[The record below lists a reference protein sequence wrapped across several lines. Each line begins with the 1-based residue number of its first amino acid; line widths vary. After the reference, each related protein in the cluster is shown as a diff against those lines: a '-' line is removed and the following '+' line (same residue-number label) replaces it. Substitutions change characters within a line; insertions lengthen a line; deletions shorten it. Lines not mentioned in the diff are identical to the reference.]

1 MKKNIFT
8 AFTILAITSV
18 LIWSGCKKDDGP
30 VIEEFIIHIDSLIH
44 ADTINFGEDLSIK
57 FYGPIGPDGCYAF
70 DRLVPEFIEGELV
83 VTNWGIQTFDD
94 VCTQAA
100 VYMNGHELLVSE
112 IPAGNFVIIA
122 MQPDGSNIT
131 QNVFVVE

>member
-1 MKKNIFT
+1 MKKHIFT
-8 AFTILAITSV
+8 AITVLAFTSV

-30 VIEEFIIHIDSLIH
+30 VTEEFIIHIDSLVH

-57 FYGPIGPDGCYAF
+57 FYGPIGPNGCYAF
-70 DRLVPEFIEGELV
+70 NKLVPEFIEGELV
-83 VTNWGIQTFDD
+83 VTNWGIQTFENT
-94 VCTQAA
+94 CTPIA

-122 MQPDGSNIT
+122 VQPDGSNIT